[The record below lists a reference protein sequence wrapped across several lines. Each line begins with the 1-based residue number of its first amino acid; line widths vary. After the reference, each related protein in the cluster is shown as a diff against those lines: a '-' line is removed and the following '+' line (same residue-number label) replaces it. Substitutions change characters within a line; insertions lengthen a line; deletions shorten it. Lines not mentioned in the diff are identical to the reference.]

1 MLDSKGCV
9 QPLPKLLDQPQA
21 MLPQSCPLCPQY
33 NYCTASRDCKKYIHL
48 QLRHHSS
55 QSTRV
60 EIRGNP
66 VKSCIVPNWMA
77 CGPSYTF
84 NVQLCAW
91 LPRTDCAPQMHFVF
105 LFSRFL
111 ATCALAV
118 LSSSQGLS
126 LLSQPP
132 CTLISLSALLFLPP
146 LLQPGQHCTSF
157 QSLYF

>member
-1 MLDSKGCV
+1 MCN
-9 QPLPKLLDQPQA
+9 PF
-21 MLPQSCPLCPQY
+21 QSCWISHKPCWHRVVLCVLSTI
-33 NYCTASRDCKKYIHL
+33 TALLAETVKKYIHL

-66 VKSCIVPNWMA
+66 VKSCIVPSWMA

-91 LPRTDCAPQMHFVF
+91 LPLTDCAPQMHFVF